1 MKLLKCNLGKCSTI
15 VINGRVYKGGNLSVI
30 DGKVFID
37 GKEQPEENAKIFE
50 IKIVGNVEHLEVGRG
65 NVSIEGNVTGG
76 IKCGGSVDV
85 TGKVEGNVDCGGS
98 AEIGGDVI
106 GNVDA
111 GGSSNISG
119 NVSGDVD
126 AGGSVYVGKRR

>member
-50 IKIVGNVEHLEVGRG
+50 IKIVGNVEHLEVRLFQFPGAYRHG
-65 NVSIEGNVTGG
+65 YFVFFPGVQADESVSPV
-76 IKCGGSVDV
+76 
-85 TGKVEGNVDCGGS
+85 
-98 AEIGGDVI
+98 
-106 GNVDA
+106 
-111 GGSSNISG
+111 
-119 NVSGDVD
+119 
-126 AGGSVYVGKRR
+126 